1 MNNNSN
7 ENSTNSNNQG
17 NFEGNNIQNNNL
29 NEEQNFNTN
38 KTQNENIQNN
48 SLNETQSFNT
58 TETQNQ
64 NTPNQE
70 YIKYSQNPYF
80 NNNTSDVKNTSTIR
94 YIPYVPGTTLPPN
107 ASQPIFINGMWYYQ
121 VLEYGTIKKKKM
133 ATSVKVMLGIMIGL
147 TVACIVTL
155 IIWCSSLEV
164 SDNRFNFSIPD
175 DNNSFLDEFLDDFNL
190 PKATEEPTLSSDKD
204 TNNYAN
210 PNGPEIV
217 LKDNNTNNGT
227 TEKAYEKLSESVV
240 SISVYED
247 GDTPS
252 TESSIIEGTGIILS
266 SDGYI
271 ITNSHVIDDDNNANV
286 YITLKN
292 DEVFKVVVVG
302 NDERTDLAILKCDE
316 ANDWK
321 PAEFANSDQ
330 LKVGQDVIALGSPGG
345 KDYPNTLTRGVVSG
359 LNRTL
364 SGTAV
369 SYIQT
374 DAAINPGNSGGPL
387 ANLNGQV
394 IGINTIKVVQT
405 EYEGMGFAIPSIK
418 VKEISDQ
425 LIKNGY
431 IKGRPKL
438 GVVSTEVSKSLG
450 GEAGICI
457 TEIQDDSPLKDTK
470 VKVGDI
476 ITKIDNK
483 SITSF
488 NELFNTLD
496 GYNIGDK
503 VTLTVYRADKNSK
516 SKGDTFTIDVVL
528 IGDE

>member
-7 ENSTNSNNQG
+7 ENSTNSNNQE
-17 NFEGNNIQNNNL
+17 NFEGNNIQNNDL
-29 NEEQNFNTN
+29 NEEQNFNTT
-38 KTQNENIQNN
+38 KTQNENI
-48 SLNETQSFNT
+48 
-58 TETQNQ
+58 
-64 NTPNQE
+64 PNQE
-70 YIKYSQNPYF
+70 YIKYSKNPYS
-80 NNNTSDVKNTSTIR
+80 NNGTDNIRNMPTMR
-94 YIPYVPGTTLPPN
+94 YIPYIPGTTLPPN
-107 ASQPIFINGMWYYQ
+107 ASQPVFINGMWYYQ
-121 VLEYGTIKKKKM
+121 VFEYGKIKKKKM
-133 ATSVKVMLGIMIGL
+133 AMSVKVMLGIIIGL
-147 TVACIVTL
+147 TVACIITL

-164 SDNRFNFSIPD
+164 SDDRFNFSIPD
-175 DNNSFLDEFLDDFNL
+175 DNSGFLDDFLDDFKL
-190 PKATEEPTLSSDKD
+190 PGDTEEPTLSSDKAS
-204 TNNYAN
+204 NQYAN
-210 PNGPEIV
+210 PDGPEIV
-217 LKDNNTNNGT
+217 LKDNNTKNGT
-227 TEKAYEKLSESVV
+227 TEKAYEQLSESVV
-240 SISVYED
+240 SVSVYED
-247 GDTPS
+247 DDTPS
-252 TESSIIEGTGIILS
+252 TGSSIIEGTGIILS
-266 SDGYI
+266 SDGYM
-271 ITNSHVIDDDNNANV
+271 ITNSHVIDDNNKANV

-292 DEVFKVVVVG
+292 DEVFKAVVVG

-316 ANDWK
+316 AVNWK
-321 PAEFANSDQ
+321 PAEFADSDQ
-330 LKVGQDVIALGSPGG
+330 LKVGQDVIALGSSGG
-345 KDYPNTLTRGVVSG
+345 NDYPNTLTRGVVSG
-359 LNRTL
+359 LDRTL

-394 IGINTIKVVQT
+394 IGINTIKVVET

-438 GVVSTEVSKSLG
+438 GVVSTEVSKSSG

-457 TEIQDDSPLKDTK
+457 TEIQDNSPLKGTK

>member
-17 NFEGNNIQNNNL
+17 NFEGNNIQSNNP
-29 NEEQNFNTN
+29 NEEQNFNTAKTQNDNTQNNIPN
-38 KTQNENIQNN
+38 KEQNFNTAKIQNENI
-48 SLNETQSFNT
+48 T
-58 TETQNQ
+58 
-64 NTPNQE
+64 NQE
-70 YIKYSQNPYF
+70 YIKYSQNPYS
-80 NNNTSDVKNTSTIR
+80 NNGTDNIKNIPAIR
-94 YIPYVPGTTLPPN
+94 YIPYIPGTTLPPN
-107 ASQPIFINGMWYYQ
+107 ASQPVFINGMWYYQ
-121 VLEYGTIKKKKM
+121 IFEYGKVKKKKM
-133 ATSVKVMLGIMIGL
+133 AMSVKVMLGIIIGL
-147 TVACIVTL
+147 TVACIITL
-155 IIWCSSLEV
+155 IIWCSSLEAG
-164 SDNRFNFSIPD
+164 DNRFNFSIPD
-175 DNNSFLDEFLDDFNL
+175 DNSGFLDDFLDDFKL
-190 PKATEEPTLSSDKD
+190 PKNTEEPTLSSNKD
-204 TNNYAN
+204 ANQYAN
-210 PNGPEIV
+210 PDGPEIV
-217 LKDNNTNNGT
+217 LKDSNTKNGT

-240 SISVYED
+240 SVSVYKNN
-247 GDTPS
+247 DTPS
-252 TESSIIEGTGIILS
+252 TGSSIIEGTGIILS
-266 SDGYI
+266 SDGYM
-271 ITNSHVIDDDNNANV
+271 ITNSHVIDDDNKANV
-286 YITLKN
+286 YVTLKN
-292 DEVFKVVVVG
+292 DEVFKAVVVG

-316 ANDWK
+316 AVGWK

-330 LKVGQDVIALGSPGG
+330 LKVGQDVVALGSSGG
-345 KDYPNTLTRGVVSG
+345 SDYPNTLTRGIVSG
-359 LNRTL
+359 LDRTL

-394 IGINTIKVVQT
+394 IGINTIKVVET

-438 GVVSTEVSKSLG
+438 GVVSTEVSKSSG

-457 TEIQDDSPLKDTK
+457 TEIQDNSPLKGTK

-476 ITKIDNK
+476 ITKIDSK

-496 GYNIGDK
+496 DYNIGDK
-503 VTLTVYRADKNSK
+503 VTLTVYRVDKNSK
-516 SKGDTFTIDVVL
+516 SEGDTFTIDVVL